1 MDFSQC
7 SNILQKIITCICL
20 FMYCFFI
27 SSFLF
32 IYCFGF
38 TFQYKQNDNFNL
50 IKDYYN
56 KYIVFSTVFDSLF
69 LLGIFTSAFIVSYL
83 FDIQNILLQLLV
95 LIILTI
101 IGTYFAFYII
111 LPMINYNAFANSLVK
126 QFKQQNVFCHYSI
139 FSILIFGLLKLF
151 KRIVK

>member
-7 SNILQKIITCICL
+7 SNILQKIITCVCL

-95 LIILTI
+95 LIIL
-101 IGTYFAFYII
+101 
-111 LPMINYNAFANSLVK
+111 S
-126 QFKQQNVFCHYSI
+126 
-139 FSILIFGLLKLF
+139 GL
-151 KRIVK
+151 